1 MSGSDSK
8 LNLDIELVSASF
20 KSKSLEH
27 TYRQYYQRQDGLQ
40 AKLSIII
47 ASIAVVLYLTSDY
60 QLFGNTLQFQKL
72 VIVRAITILLS
83 IVSLIAVIR
92 YKEERSRDFVL
103 FFWILILCTAES
115 YFAYTRPM
123 KYGYSLSID
132 IALLVCIYSFLPNR
146 LILQLVAAVYFSSVS
161 LYLYLNFKEHTPIS
175 ARAVWAS
182 VIFANLCGLWIC
194 WRSHTERRRQYGLL
208 LREKQLANELQ
219 GASNTIKTLRH
230 LLPICASCKNVRDD
244 EGYWCQV
251 EDYLLKHSDIGFSH
265 GICPNCFQK
274 LYPDFAEKIEDGK

>member
-8 LNLDIELVSASF
+8 LNLDIDIVSASF
-20 KSKSLEH
+20 KSGSLEH

-40 AKLSIII
+40 AIIAIII
-47 ASIAVVLYLTSDY
+47 ASIAVVLYLSSDY
-60 QLFGNTLQFQKL
+60 QLFGNSLQFQKL
-72 VIVRAITILLS
+72 VVVRAITVVLS
-83 IVSLIAVIR
+83 VISLIAVIK
-92 YKEERSRDFVL
+92 YKEERARDLILFV
-103 FFWILILCTAES
+103 WVIILCTAES

-132 IALLVCIYSFLPNR
+132 VALLVCIYGFLPNR
-146 LILQLVAAVYFSSVS
+146 FILQLIAAVYFSSAT

-182 VIFANLCGLWIC
+182 FLFANMCGFWIC

-208 LREKQLANELQ
+208 LREQQLVNELH
-219 GASNTIKTLRH
+219 GASTTIKTLRH

-244 EGYWCQV
+244 KGYWCQV
-251 EDYLLKHSDIGFSH
+251 EDYLLEHSDIGFSH
-265 GICPNCFQK
+265 GICPDCFKK
-274 LYPDFAEKIEDGK
+274 LYPEFAEKIEDGK